1 MDSTPPPPEPRNR
14 TRSSSRRSKIRR
26 IDVAA
31 EISPAVPN
39 QELFLLSPSPNRRTK
54 SRLPENLETVDHVAE
69 PAGARRRRRTRNA
82 SSVLASPRNARR
94 QRKRIDQEKMRG
106 FNESGVGDGEEG
118 VRRRKK
124 RQIVSSKKDKLSLV
138 PSIPS
143 PKSDE
148 TQDGIDLDRIGK
160 LMSDVLMWRDV
171 ARSSFWFGFGSL
183 CFLSSCFASG
193 INFCIFSVISEM
205 GLFFL
210 VVSFIL
216 NTLWPRELL
225 GAKSEMKLKED
236 NILRMGRFILPA
248 VNLTISKTR
257 DLFSGEPAMTL
268 KVVPFL
274 MLGAEYGHL
283 LTLWRLCALGKALII
298 QSPKHSLNKRIEIY
312 VVFSGFFA
320 SFTAPRL
327 YSSYNAKIHKIGACI
342 RRRAMEAWG
351 ACSHKKI
358 IAASALSG
366 FWNLT
371 SVKTRIFT
379 AFICLALIRYHRTH
393 SGEKVEAVVE
403 REEPQEHKEEAQE
416 HEEEQ
421 EHEEQE
427 NDHKKLIDCI
437 KK

>member
-31 EISPAVPN
+31 DISPSVPN
-39 QELFLLSPSPNRRTK
+39 QELFLISPSPNRRTK

-82 SSVLASPRNARR
+82 SSVLASPRNTRR
-94 QRKRIDQEKMRG
+94 QRKRVDQETMRE
-106 FNESGVGDGEEG
+106 FNELGVGDGEEG

-124 RQIVSSKKDKLSLV
+124 RQIVRSKKDKLSLV

-148 TQDGIDLDRIGK
+148 IQGGIDLDRIGK
-160 LMSDVLMWRDV
+160 LMSYVLMWRDV

-183 CFLSSCFASG
+183 CFLSSCYASG
-193 INFCIFSVISEM
+193 VNFCIFSVISEM

-216 NTLWPRELL
+216 NTLRPRELV

-236 NILRMGRFILPA
+236 DILRMGRFILPA

-283 LTLWRLCALGKALII
+283 LTLWRLCALG
-298 QSPKHSLNKRIEIY
+298 
-312 VVFSGFFA
+312 FFT

-327 YSSYNAKIHKIGACI
+327 YSSYKAKIHKIGACI
-342 RRRAMEAWG
+342 RRRVMEAWG

-358 IAASALSG
+358 IAASAVSG

-379 AFICLALIRYHRTH
+379 AFICLTLIRYHRTH

-403 REEPQEHKEEAQE
+403 REEPQEHKEEEAQE
-416 HEEEQ
+416 HEEQ
-421 EHEEQE
+421 GQEQE

-437 KK
+437 KN

>member
-94 QRKRIDQEKMRG
+94 QRKRIDQETMRG

-216 NTLWPRELL
+216 NTLRPRELL

-236 NILRMGRFILPA
+236 DILRMGRFILPA

-283 LTLWRLCALGKALII
+283 LTLWRLCALG
-298 QSPKHSLNKRIEIY
+298 
-312 VVFSGFFA
+312 FFA

-351 ACSHKKI
+351 ACSHKKV